1 LTFLLLRC
9 SFVQRKQHFIE
20 SDFRISNAMKT
31 NVLLLIFALCLGGCA
46 STQTYLQLTP
56 VTGDVARIEGRMVT
70 RAEADSV
77 VVVASFEREDME
89 YLAMDIEIKNR
100 SSHTIDFDPSNF
112 RYVALDANEDTLHE
126 PRNQMLALFRTAAN
140 PSLETELVKDKV
152 ARETRRLKTAK
163 IINTVLLVAAVAS
176 DVSSSS
182 RRQSGDSW
190 VRNRITHDGM
200 YNLIQAKRVIDHGVF
215 ANRMQRYDFES
226 YRWRE
231 LALRRAYIQPG
242 ESVRGFVYLPKTMQ
256 ASFIKMLYPMPEANS
271 VTLTFMQ
278 STTKQRPK

>member
-1 LTFLLLRC
+1 MKPNALLLLT
-9 SFVQRKQHFIE
+9 V
-20 SDFRISNAMKT
+20 
-31 NVLLLIFALCLGGCA
+31 LCLGGCA
-46 STQTYLQLTP
+46 SRKTYLQLTP

-100 SSHTIDFDPSNF
+100 SGRVIDFDPSNF
-112 RYVALDANEDTLHE
+112 RYVALDANEDTLYE

-140 PSLETELVKDKV
+140 PTFESELVKDKV
-152 ARETRRLKTAK
+152 DKETRRLKTAK

-182 RRQSGDSW
+182 RRQSGESW

-200 YNLIQAKRVIDHGVF
+200 YNMIQAKRVIDHGAF
-215 ANRMQRYDFES
+215 ADRMQRYDFES

-231 LALRRAYIQPG
+231 LALRRTYIQPG
-242 ESVRGFVYLPKTMQ
+242 ESVRGFVYLPKTVQ
-256 ASFIKMLYPMPEANS
+256 ASFIKLLYPMPEAGG

-278 STTKQRPK
+278 NTTKRKP